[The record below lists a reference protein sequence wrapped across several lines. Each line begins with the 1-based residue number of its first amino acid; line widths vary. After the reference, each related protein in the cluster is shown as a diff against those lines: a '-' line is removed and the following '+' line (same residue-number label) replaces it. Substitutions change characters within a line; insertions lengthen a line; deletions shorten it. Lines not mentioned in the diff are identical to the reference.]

1 MKLRRPSKATVTN
14 ALDALVYVF
23 DFRTPSDLAR
33 LGPYYAILKVV
44 FDTIHGGIWQM
55 EDEFSAN
62 WPKFRTNSFWLGAV
76 FLDLYLFLP
85 VYALWTIP
93 KLFEIALRRTRRPTY
108 YARENARR
116 RELAKERR
124 RVRRRTTINRAPTPD
139 ELRAQW
145 ARVKKSPRDMLVF
158 GSMLEDLEAYVDNS
172 LVRNEYGEIVG
183 RNGGIKKWLAD
194 NCPELW
200 VKYPSVMRFK
210 ALAKKFKQSVGLE
223 DPYPITVALATSDT
237 AADGKG
243 EERPAGED
251 ETEERDVRLRCG
263 QNIGRL
269 KEAREE
275 ARNLMAACTRTERSL
290 SMALETR
297 LGQLEGPLFG
307 NAVRKTLEAGNR
319 QGTSPVGRHRASVFH
334 TEEHLA

>member
-1 MKLRRPSKATVTN
+1 MKPLQSPKAPAAIAFN
-14 ALDALVYVF
+14 ALLYAF
-23 DFRTPSDLAR
+23 NFRKPSDLAC

-44 FDTIHGGIWQM
+44 FDTIHGGIWEM
-55 EDEFSAN
+55 EAELASN

-108 YARENARR
+108 YDHENARR

-145 ARVKKSPRDMLVF
+145 ARVRKSPRDMLVF
-158 GSMLEDLEAYVDNS
+158 GSMLEDLEAYVDNT

-200 VKYPSVMRFK
+200 AKYPSVMRFK
-210 ALAKKFKQSVGLE
+210 ALAKKFKQSVGLK
-223 DPYPITVALATSDT
+223 DPYPITVALGPDDAATDRKGDEHPMRGNETQESD
-237 AADGKG
+237 
-243 EERPAGED
+243 
-251 ETEERDVRLRCG
+251 VILRCG
-263 QNIGRL
+263 PNIAAASEG
-269 KEAREE
+269 

-290 SMALETR
+290 RAALEER
-297 LGQLEGPLFG
+297 LGLVAEPL
-307 NAVRKTLEAGNR
+307 VRSAAR
-319 QGTSPVGRHRASVFH
+319 RIGTA
-334 TEEHLA
+334 